1 MKRMGKNL
9 VALLFVSQLSLNQY
23 SLAARASEQTAMLET
38 TMPGL
43 TNQGLLEE
51 VLVQQGLEEN
61 SGIKACDTNDPTTE
75 DEKPAANEEKNSSE
89 AKHNQAENQ
98 EAEEDDSDSD
108 DDDNFLDEDDD
119 LETEKEE
126 ADLLALQKEDTLPT
140 NTTLAHIDKNLSP
153 LENAAGVTLIE
164 VEELQKKEKDEAI
177 KVPVNKIAEAKPSNS
192 TTVQTGLE

>member
-1 MKRMGKNL
+1 
-9 VALLFVSQLSLNQY
+9 
-23 SLAARASEQTAMLET
+23 MLET
-38 TMPGL
+38 TMPGM

-61 SGIKACDTNDPTTE
+61 SGIKACDSNDKASD
-75 DEKPAANEEKNSSE
+75 DEKPADEETNSSE
-89 AKHNQAENQ
+89 AKQNETENQ

-126 ADLLALQKEDTLPT
+126 ADLLALEKEDTRPT
-140 NTTLAHIDKNLSP
+140 NTTLTAVENGLSP

-164 VEELQKKEKDEAI
+164 VEELQAKEKDEAS
-177 KVPVNKIAEAKPSNS
+177 KVAVNATAEAKPAHSA
-192 TTVQTGLE
+192 TVQTGLE